1 VRVSAKA
8 DYAVRALVALAAA
21 DRTMKGD
28 EIAADQRI
36 PFNFLEN
43 ILSQLRREGMVS
55 SQRGALGGYRLAVP
69 ASSITIADVI
79 RAIEGPLADVRG
91 IAPEDL
97 AYTGTMEPLQRVWIA
112 LRANVRAVLEVVTLE
127 DVARSDLPAMLDPL
141 IADPDAWVRRTLG
154 RSAT

>member
-1 VRVSAKA
+1 VSAKA

-28 EIAADQRI
+28 EIAAEQDI

-43 ILSQLRREGMVS
+43 ILAGLRRDGMVA

-97 AYTGTMEPLQRVWIA
+97 AYSGAMEALQRVWVA
-112 LRANVRAVLEVVTLE
+112 LRANVRAVLEAVTIDDL
-127 DVARSDLPAMLDPL
+127 ARGNLPTPLDPL